1 MAERRVLSGWKE
13 IANYLA
19 RGIRTVQRWELTYR
33 LPIHRLSDEAH
44 SVFAYAD
51 EIDGWLERSK
61 VKSLPYVR
69 PTVIALDL
77 MVPGALSD
85 LKLALEGA
93 KFNVLTAYT
102 SAEVY
107 ATAAKFDVDA
117 FVVDSVLLDV
127 HPAELSRELRRLYP
141 AKPMILVG
149 DDPVEDFDAVI
160 MPGRVSAAVEWLT
173 QRFGTPKLAEMV

>member
-1 MAERRVLSGWKE
+1 MS
-13 IANYLA
+13 
-19 RGIRTVQRWELTYR
+19 
-33 LPIHRLSDEAH
+33 

-51 EIDGWLERSK
+51 EIDSWLERSQ
-61 VKSLPYVR
+61 VRSLPYVR
-69 PTVIALDL
+69 PAVIVLDV
-77 MVPGALSD
+77 MVPGVLSN

-127 HPAELSRELRRLYP
+127 DLSELSRELRKLYP
-141 AKPMILVG
+141 SKPLILVG
-149 DDPVEDFDAVI
+149 DDPAEGFDAI
-160 MPGRVSAAVEWLT
+160 IPPGNVGAVVEWLT
-173 QRFGTPKLAEMV
+173 QRFGTPKLVENMV